1 MRELPAALQ
10 SIQANSNNLNGHQQ
24 ALLAKPLT
32 SKCNKM
38 SQEIL
43 QQRLVNRLKSLDVQA
58 ERLNQ
63 LSNELETAMIELKAI
78 ATEVKRDLRAVQA
91 TGHSCFASNICE
103 FVADVVPYVAQKP
116 SGSLV
121 LMLRPV
127 DLFKSEREAVLLAQ
141 FLRRLGSRKRVS

>member
-1 MRELPAALQ
+1 MRELPAAFQ
-10 SIQANSNNLNGHQQ
+10 SIQANSTHLNGHQQ
-24 ALLAKPLT
+24 ALPEKPLK

-43 QQRLVNRLKSLDVQA
+43 QQRVVNGLKTVDMQA
-58 ERLNQ
+58 QRLNQ
-63 LSNELETAMIELKAI
+63 LSRELEAAMIELKEI
-78 ATEVKRDLRAVQA
+78 ATEVNRDLRAVQA
-91 TGHSCFASNICE
+91 KGHSCLAANICE

-127 DLFKSEREAVLLAQ
+127 DLFKSEREAALIAQ